1 MAANWMRRTLVIA
14 ACASATLLAACG
26 SSTTDSA
33 ISPSRFITFGDG
45 LTDMGQTGSRYTVN
59 GTGAV
64 DNWAN
69 QVATSYGKSIAPR
82 VSGGTGYAQG
92 NARVSNP
99 VDAAGGSA
107 PSVTQQITNFL
118 AADKFASEDLVII
131 NGGISDLIAGMASV
145 KSGSTTS
152 AQFIA
157 NAATAGTELGAQA
170 DRLVGAGARYVMVVN
185 TYDLS
190 KTPWG
195 IAIGETGTLNAA
207 TRAFNDALKIRL
219 EPLNNGGR
227 VLLVDAE
234 YYFNLMTFS
243 PSSYGFDNGTTPV
256 CTSVDPGN
264 GIGTGTGQ
272 INSARCTTS
281 TLVAGA
287 DSNKYLFADNVYAA
301 PWAHRQFGTYAYD
314 RLRNRW

>member
-1 MAANWMRRTLVIA
+1 MAANWMRRTLVIV

-33 ISPSRFITFGDG
+33 ISPNRFITFGDG

-69 QVATSYGKSIAPR
+69 QVATSYGKVIAPR
-82 VSGGTGYAQG
+82 SSGGTGYAQG
-92 NARVSNP
+92 NARVTSA
-99 VDAAGGSA
+99 VDAAGGNA

-118 AADKFASEDLVII
+118 AADKFDSSDLVII
-131 NGGISDLIAGMASV
+131 NGGVSDVIAGMAAV
-145 KSGSTTS
+145 RAGTMTED
-152 AQFIA
+152 QFV
-157 NAATAGTELGAQA
+157 AAARTAGNEYAEQIR
-170 DRLVGAGARYVMVVN
+170 RLVNAGAKYVVASG

-190 KTPWG
+190 KTPWA
-195 IAIGETGTLNAA
+195 IALGQTGLLSRAST
-207 TRAFNDALKIRL
+207 AFNEGMLVNIVNLGD
-219 EPLNNGGR
+219 N
-227 VLLVDAE
+227 VLYVDAA

-243 PSSYGFDNGTTPV
+243 PSSYGFDDGTTPV
-256 CTSVDPGN
+256 CTSIDAGN

-272 INSARCTTS
+272 LNSARCTTS

-287 DSNKYLFADNVYAA
+287 DPNKYLFADNVYVA

-314 RLRNRW
+314 RLRDRW

>member
-1 MAANWMRRTLVIA
+1 
-14 ACASATLLAACG
+14 
-26 SSTTDSA
+26 
-33 ISPSRFITFGDG
+33 
-45 LTDMGQTGSRYTVN
+45 MGQTGSRYTVN

-69 QVATSYGKSIAPR
+69 QVANSYGKAIVPQ

-92 NARVSNP
+92 NARVTNA
-99 VDAAGGSA
+99 VDAAGGTA
-107 PSVTQQITNFL
+107 PSVTQQISNFL
-118 AADKFASEDLVII
+118 AADKFSSSDLVIM
-131 NGGISDLIAGMASV
+131 NGGVSDVIAGMAAV
-145 KSGSTTS
+145 RAGTLTED
-152 AQFIA
+152 QYV
-157 NAATAGTELGAQA
+157 AAARTAGAEYAEQIR
-170 DRLVGAGARYVMVVN
+170 RLVNAGAKYVVASG

-190 KTPWG
+190 KTPWA
-195 IAIGETGTLNAA
+195 IALGQTGLVSRAST
-207 TRAFNDALKIRL
+207 AFN
-219 EPLNNGGR
+219 EG
-227 VLLVDAE
+227 LLVNIVNLGDNVLYVDAA

-256 CTSVDPGN
+256 CTSVDAGN

-272 INSARCTTS
+272 LNSARCTTS